1 VDRARAALRMVSPA
15 VVHDDF
21 WAAHQFDAMGRVGG
35 IRIPTLII
43 CGEEDR
49 LTPVKYSEY
58 LHEQIPGS
66 HLVVIPH
73 AAHLVVLE
81 APRATNEAIAA
92 FLRTLS

>member
-1 VDRARAALRMVSPA
+1 MVSPA

-21 WAAHQFDAMGRVGG
+21 WAANQFDAMDRVGG
-35 IRIPTLII
+35 IRTPTLII

-66 HLVVIPH
+66 QLVVIPH
-73 AAHLVVLE
+73 AGHLVVLE
-81 APRATNEAIAA
+81 APRATNGAIAA
-92 FLRTLS
+92 FLRTLP